1 VRAVQIKFF
10 LPEWV
15 FRLRIWLLLR
25 YRKLRYGYAF
35 RKIPLT
41 QGKFALVDPEDY
53 QELSKYKWFAIR
65 SPRGFYAARSV
76 GSNRR
81 KTGQQT
87 IRMHQVILKPPEGKF
102 IDHIN
107 HNGLDNRRSNL
118 RICTLQQNIWNM
130 RKQRGNCAS
139 QYKGVTW
146 RKDIGKWQAR
156 ITCNGE
162 LLSIGLFDDEKAAA
176 AAYDKK
182 AKELF
187 REYAA
192 PNLP

>member
-10 LPEWV
+10 LPECF

-25 YRKLRYGYAF
+25 YRKLHYGYSF
-35 RKIPLT
+35 RRIPLT

-53 QELSKYKWFAIR
+53 EGLSKYNWYAVR
-65 SPRGFYAARSV
+65 SPRGFYAVRTVITKKGRSV
-76 GSNRR
+76 R
-81 KTGQQT
+81 KTVG
-87 IRMHQVILKPPEGKF
+87 MHRVILKAPQGKL

-107 HNGLDNRRSNL
+107 HNGLDNRKCNL
-118 RICTLQQNIWNM
+118 RICTIQQNVWNM

-139 QYKGVTW
+139 QYKGVTL

-156 ITCNGE
+156 IICNGKSF
-162 LLSIGLFDDEKAAA
+162 SIGYFGDEKAAA

-187 REYAA
+187 REFAA
-192 PNLP
+192 LNLK